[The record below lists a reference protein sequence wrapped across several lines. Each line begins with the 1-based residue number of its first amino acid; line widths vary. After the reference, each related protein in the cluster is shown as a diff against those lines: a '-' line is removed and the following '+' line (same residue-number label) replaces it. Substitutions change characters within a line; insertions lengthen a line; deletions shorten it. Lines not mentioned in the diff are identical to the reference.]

1 MKVCLW
7 QGRLSHT
14 LGKLRGVSLSLT
26 RLEAAD
32 SADSLLVHMNDL
44 HTGLAWEHRNCL
56 HLAGEAQ
63 EDRQFICFHFHWQK
77 IVHKGDEC
85 ILKDNNERSKWYVTG
100 PGGVDMLVPSVG
112 LIIPPPNPLAVDL
125 SCK

>member
-1 MKVCLW
+1 MGESTGGPPV
-7 QGRLSHT
+7 RMLSFS
-14 LGKLRGVSLSLT
+14 SLFL
-26 RLEAAD
+26 
-32 SADSLLVHMNDL
+32 
-44 HTGLAWEHRNCL
+44 
-56 HLAGEAQ
+56 
-63 EDRQFICFHFHWQK
+63 WQK

>member
-1 MKVCLW
+1 MEEH
-7 QGRLSHT
+7 LSVS
-14 LGKLRGVSLSLT
+14 KLQHFACCPCGCFCFLSKKIQMWACGSSQNT
-26 RLEAAD
+26 V
-32 SADSLLVHMNDL
+32 LLAL
-44 HTGLAWEHRNCL
+44 
-56 HLAGEAQ
+56 
-63 EDRQFICFHFHWQK
+63 QK

-125 SCK
+125 SSKYVVQVLAGCNVDTGGEKCG